1 MRNTTPYPQ
10 LPPALLCGTGAFGPP
25 WTPESGVD
33 CYLCTPDFSAIGGPR
48 LLNIGQCGIN
58 ASGDHMAK
66 DFVEDP

>member
-1 MRNTTPYPQ
+1 MWHR
-10 LPPALLCGTGAFGPP
+10 GF
-25 WTPESGVD
+25 WTPEPGVD